1 MIKMAKKITRSK
13 YDGSKTLA
21 VILIRGTIGL
31 APDIRT
37 TLEKLNLQR
46 KNNCVLVKNTE
57 SMMGMLFKVKDYVT
71 YGEVDDVLVKK
82 LQESKGQKDKDGKLK
97 RFYRLNPPKGG
108 FERKGIKK
116 PYSIGGALGPRGSEM
131 SLLIE
136 KMI

>member
-1 MIKMAKKITRSK
+1 MIKMAKKITSSK
-13 YDGSKTLA
+13 YDGSKTIA

-57 SMMGMLFKVKDYVT
+57 NMIGMLFKVKDYVT
-71 YGEVDDVLVKK
+71 YGEVDDVLIKK
-82 LQESKGQKDKDGKLK
+82 LQEAKGRKDKEGKLK
-97 RFYRLNPPKGG
+97 PFYRLNPPKGG

-116 PYSIGGALGPRGSEM
+116 SYSIGGALGHRGPEM
-131 SLLIE
+131 PLLIK